1 MVKGLEGSPRELLGG
16 GDHYTEAGRINRICP
31 ARRGGRKCYMAACQ
45 FSPLGLC
52 SASCHMEGP
61 VPSVPGPH
69 LLTFLPFQQTAHA
82 KQLKSPWSQ
91 HPCSGNRPFVGQFS
105 SSITLSCPVP
115 KVSGASAIQPEA
127 IRSTLIFEQRWVSFL
142 LQQGRRHTM
151 GDRGP
156 LTERVYT

>member
-1 MVKGLEGSPRELLGG
+1 MLHGCMSVLTSGPLLSVLSHGGS
-16 GDHYTEAGRINRICP
+16 CP
-31 ARRGGRKCYMAACQ
+31 LCPWASFAH
-45 FSPLGLC
+45 FSPL
-52 SASCHMEGP
+52 P
-61 VPSVPGPH
+61 
-69 LLTFLPFQQTAHA
+69 TTAHA

-105 SSITLSCPVP
+105 SFITLSCPVP
-115 KVSGASAIQPEA
+115 KVSGARAIQPEA